1 VTDSNST
8 DFVGATVA
16 ITSGFVSAQDTLAFT
31 NQNGITG
38 NYNSGTGVL
47 TLTGTSSVANY
58 QTALRSVTYQNSS
71 ENPTSSRTVTF
82 TANDGTNTGSATRGI
97 TITAV
102 NDAPVNTVPGPQSTN
117 VNTALAFSGG
127 NQISIADVDAG
138 TNAVQVTL
146 TATNGTL
153 TLSTTVG
160 LAFTVG
166 DGTADVTM
174 TFTGTIANINTA
186 LSGMTFT
193 PTNGFNGAA
202 TVTITTND
210 QGNSGTGGALTD
222 TDVVNITVA
231 TNITIQD
238 AKVAE
243 PSSGSTN
250 MLFTV
255 SLPAAAASTVTV
267 NFTTAVGGGNPAT
280 PGTDFST
287 TSGTVTFLAG
297 EQLKVIAVPVLSDA
311 DNAETDETFLVNL
324 SSPSAGASIADGTA
338 TGTITVANPA
348 GTFVISEIRTSG
360 PAGAGDDFVELYNNT
375 DTPLTVAASDG
386 SSGYGLYK
394 LGGTC
399 GATPTLIGTIPNGTI
414 IPARGH
420 YLFVGSQY
428 SLANYGGTGAAA
440 GDTTLLADIDSDA
453 NVGIFTTASV
463 ANVSSVNRLDAVGF
477 GSNSGSNCD
486 LLREGTILPANG
498 TTTLEGSYQRDECG
512 KLANSG
518 VFGNCPAGGSPKD
531 SNNNV
536 QDFFWA
542 DTAGTL
548 TPAGQHLGAPGPQ
561 NKTSPIVRNAPLP
574 VLILDGTKASSV
586 DPNRLRDFTVVTNGS
601 QGTLTFRRRVRND
614 TGAPVTRLRFRIIDL
629 STAPVTGGIADMRAL
644 DSSSVS
650 VSGILDSQTCLASTG
665 SATTPCTVTVQ
676 GTLVETPP
684 AQALGGATNSTFTV
698 TLGTPLAAGA
708 SVNLQLRFGLQ
719 TTGSFKFF
727 FNVEALP

>member
-1 VTDSNST
+1 
-8 DFVGATVA
+8 
-16 ITSGFVSAQDTLAFT
+16 
-31 NQNGITG
+31 
-38 NYNSGTGVL
+38 
-47 TLTGTSSVANY
+47 
-58 QTALRSVTYQNSS
+58 
-71 ENPTSSRTVTF
+71 
-82 TANDGTNTGSATRGI
+82 
-97 TITAV
+97 
-102 NDAPVNTVPGPQSTN
+102 
-117 VNTALAFSGG
+117 
-127 NQISIADVDAG
+127 
-138 TNAVQVTL
+138 
-146 TATNGTL
+146 
-153 TLSTTVG
+153 
-160 LAFTVG
+160 
-166 DGTADVTM
+166 
-174 TFTGTIANINTA
+174 
-186 LSGMTFT
+186 
-193 PTNGFNGAA
+193 
-202 TVTITTND
+202 
-210 QGNSGTGGALTD
+210 
-222 TDVVNITVA
+222 
-231 TNITIQD
+231 
-238 AKVAE
+238 
-243 PSSGSTN
+243 
-250 MLFTV
+250 
-255 SLPAAAASTVTV
+255 
-267 NFTTAVGGGNPAT
+267 
-280 PGTDFST
+280 
-287 TSGTVTFLAG
+287 
-297 EQLKVIAVPVLSDA
+297 
-311 DNAETDETFLVNL
+311 
-324 SSPSAGASIADGTA
+324 
-338 TGTITVANPA
+338 
-348 GTFVISEIRTSG
+348 
-360 PAGAGDDFVELYNNT
+360 VELYNNT

-650 VSGILDSQTCLASTG
+650 VSGILDSQTCLAATG